1 MGSAKLLYD
10 HHDHMAT
17 RMVADVVEEGGGRR
31 MDQLEQLRHAAPC
44 KIALSRESI
53 PILQHDNEA
62 KEIKGCLGAI
72 VGAPR
77 GEIHALHQVIVV
89 RHPCP

>member
-1 MGSAKLLYD
+1 MGK
-10 HHDHMAT
+10 
-17 RMVADVVEEGGGRR
+17 
-31 MDQLEQLRHAAPC
+31 LRHAAPR

-53 PILQHDNEA
+53 PIFQHDNEV
-62 KEIKGCLGAI
+62 KETKGRLGA
-72 VGAPR
+72 VAGAPG

>member
-1 MGSAKLLYD
+1 MGSAKMLND

-17 RMVADVVEEGGGRR
+17 RTVADVVEEGGGRR
-31 MDQLEQLRHAAPC
+31 MDQLEQLRHAPR

-53 PILQHDNEA
+53 PILQHDNAKEA
-62 KEIKGCLGAI
+62 KGRLGVV

-77 GEIHALHQVIVV
+77 GEIHVLHQVIVV
-89 RHPCP
+89 RHPCQ

>member
-1 MGSAKLLYD
+1 MLND

-17 RMVADVVEEGGGRR
+17 RTVADVVEEGGGRR
-31 MDQLEQLRHAAPC
+31 MDQLEQLRHAPR

-53 PILQHDNEA
+53 PIFQHDNEA
-62 KEIKGCLGAI
+62 KEAKGHLGI
-72 VGAPR
+72 VVGAPR
-77 GEIHALHQVIVV
+77 GEIHVLHQVIVV